1 MGLKWSEIAQSCP
14 TFCNPVDCRPPGS
27 SVHGIS
33 QARTLEWVAI
43 SFSRGSS
50 WPRDWTQASCI
61 GRWIFTTEHQRSPT
75 LTCSWASSSNT
86 NLFYSKVLNASCNL
100 LNTVLKVKNRVIVWV
115 GNGCKYIGCL
125 PSKSWCSLV
134 AMVLL
139 LLPSI
144 VRGYCTILS
153 AWEKIKIQNLKYIYY
168 WLSIAFTSSW
178 NHKVV
183 IWTILNKTVYQKFKK
198 KTLGYNEQI

>member
-1 MGLKWSEIAQSCP
+1 MSDTFVAPWTVAHQALLSMEFPRQEYWSGLPFPSPGDLSDPGIGP
-14 TFCNPVDCRPPGS
+14 RPPVLAGGS
-27 SVHGIS
+27 LPLS
-33 QARTLEWVAI
+33 
-43 SFSRGSS
+43 
-50 WPRDWTQASCI
+50 
-61 GRWIFTTEHQRSPT
+61 HQRSPT

-100 LNTVLKVKNRVIVWV
+100 LNTVLKVKDRVIVWV

-153 AWEKIKIQNLKYIYY
+153 TWEKIKIQNLKYIYY
-168 WLSIAFTSSW
+168 
-178 NHKVV
+178 
-183 IWTILNKTVYQKFKK
+183 
-198 KTLGYNEQI
+198 